1 MIPAVLRQRS
11 SLPSS
16 LVAGLIGWNGF
27 AGIVPLACGYAGE
40 IGPFYLAATL
50 AAVVQV
56 LVLRGLFAPLRIDRS
71 LTAGALWGGLTAIP
85 LVLVASLLTDSVR
98 SNFWVAMGTGVYVGI
113 PVGGFLA
120 YFHRDD
126 RKIEAAAAADGVEVD
141 YGRDGHWLD
150 PFVYGAVCFLIACLP
165 RTLESAV
172 SALAVG
178 SIVGVFMAGV
188 SHFILS
194 RWDNAV
200 WTIPASAV
208 GGACLGIL
216 SGLLFHRYEDLLWL
230 PPLAVGGLGGF
241 LTCLVT
247 ATVGRQLGLRE
258 AAAGAMSSEAAVS
271 QD

>member
-1 MIPAVLRQRS
+1 MIPGVLRQRS

-16 LVAGLIGWNGF
+16 LVTGLIGWNGF
-27 AGIVPLACGYAGE
+27 AGIVPLACGYVGE

-56 LVLRGLFAPLRIDRS
+56 LVLRIAFVPLRMDRS
-71 LTAGALWGGLTAIP
+71 ISAGTLWGGLTAIP
-85 LVLVASLLTDSVR
+85 LVLIASLLTDSVR
-98 SNFWVAMGTGVYVGI
+98 SNFWMAMGTGVYVGI
-113 PVGGFLA
+113 PIGGFLS

-126 RKIEAAAAADGVEVD
+126 REIEAAAAAAGVEVD

-150 PFVYGAVCFLIACLP
+150 PFVYGAACFLIACLP
-165 RTLESAV
+165 RTLELGV

-194 RWDNAV
+194 RWENAV
-200 WTIPASAV
+200 WTVPASAV

-216 SGLLFHRYEDLLWL
+216 SGLLFRSYQDSLWL
-230 PPLAVGGLGGF
+230 PHLAVGGLGGS

-247 ATVGRQLGLRE
+247 ATVGRQLGLQE
-258 AAAGAMSSEAAVS
+258 AAAESKSTEAAAS
-271 QD
+271 QE